1 METINNP
8 NTEKLINIIKENPHL
23 PIMPMVD
30 SDIIVD
36 DCCGYWLGE
45 FGRVDVGEYA
55 CYNERFYTDRDSFK
69 EDYYDNNCDELCEMF
84 DYNPR
89 IDDDSSLK
97 AKRLDAYLDGVA
109 KGYFKDAII
118 VYIDVISD

>member
-1 METINNP
+1 MINMGSA
-8 NTEKLINIIKENPHL
+8 KLVELAAKHPDL

-30 SDIIVD
+30 SDIIID

-45 FGRVDVGEYA
+45 FGRVDVGECA

-89 IDDDSSLK
+89 VDDDNSPK
-97 AKRLDAYLDGVA
+97 AKRLEAYLDGVA

-118 VYIDVISD
+118 VYIDVIAN